1 MKRPSARSRTARP
14 SATRSPVRFEG
25 GALVL
30 DGTPPRTIPFWSG
43 AVHYFRAPR
52 SAWRAQLAAA
62 RALGLPLVETYVPW
76 QVHET
81 APGRFDFGGEGG
93 DPDLDLGAFVDLAGE
108 LGLYV
113 VLRPGPHINSE
124 MTFFGLPERIVYD
137 RACQARSPRQA
148 PVYLGFPP
156 RMFPVPSYASE
167 AFFAEVDRWFAAA
180 AEVIA
185 PRLYPRGPV
194 VLLQVDNEATYY
206 FRDAAYDQD
215 HHPDAIAQYRAFVAQ
230 RHPASADL
238 ARVHGAEDAAAVEPP
253 TCFDVCGPDD
263 GGDAAKLPR
272 HLDWAR
278 FREEL
283 ITTAIRRMKR
293 AMEQVGLGG
302 VPTIH
307 NLPLG
312 EMSAPVSLP
321 ALEGVVDAVG
331 LDYYHARREHE
342 VIVRRTQYLV
352 GSSRLPISPEMGA
365 GAPFWFTPLAHEDSL
380 HCMMTTLAYG
390 LRGMNLY
397 MAVDRD
403 RWYGAPVDADGRA
416 RPGSEEIAALLAALG
431 RIEHHALERVCR
443 AAILVPREYLRLA
456 RASHTTG
463 FASPLWL
470 EATGQSPVFTAS
482 DEPLGLDVAVQQ
494 RFWSLIESA
503 SAALRR
509 ANVPFTLIDSECDL
523 ERLEGLACLVVPSYE
538 FAAPE
543 RWKLVTGFAARG
555 GLVAFGPTAPRSDDT
570 LRARPFEVPADA
582 LRFEADDAA
591 ALSEVVSE
599 LVRARPEIVSPA
611 RATAP
616 VEVCLHERAGRVRAV
631 WLVHPGGRA
640 REVRVEGLPLGPNES
655 LRDALGGRVHAVQD
669 GAFTVELA
677 PASVRLFEVLDGA
690 ANEAAAEESGG

>member
-1 MKRPSARSRTARP
+1 MKRPSARSRAARP
-14 SATRSPVRFEG
+14 AATRSAVRFEG

-30 DGTPPRTIPFWSG
+30 DGATPRSVPFWSG

-52 SAWRAQLAAA
+52 SAWRTQLAAA
-62 RALGLPLVETYVPW
+62 KALGLTLIETYVPW
-76 QVHET
+76 QVHEL

-93 DPDLDLGAFVDLAGE
+93 RPDLDLGAFVDLAGE
-108 LGLYV
+108 LGLFV
-113 VLRPGPHINSE
+113 VIRPGPHINSE

-137 RACQARSPRQA
+137 RACQARSPTQA

-167 AFFAEVDRWFAAA
+167 AFFTEVDRWFAAV
-180 AEVIA
+180 AEVLA
-185 PRLYPRGPV
+185 PRIHPRGPV

-230 RHPASADL
+230 RHAAGAELS
-238 ARVHGAEDAAAVEPP
+238 RVHGAEEAAAVEPP
-253 TCFDVCGPDD
+253 IRFDVCGPDD
-263 GGDAAKLPR
+263 GGDARKLPR

-293 AMEQVGLGG
+293 SMEQVGLGG

-342 VIVRRTQYLV
+342 VIVRRTLYLV
-352 GSSRLPISPEMGA
+352 GSSRLPLSPEMGA

-380 HCMMTTLAYG
+380 HCMMTALAYG

-403 RWYGAPVDADGRA
+403 RWYGAPVDAEGQA
-416 RPGSEEIAALLAALG
+416 RPGAEELATLLGALT
-431 RIEHHALERVCR
+431 RIGHHGLERVCK

-482 DEPLGLDVAVQQ
+482 DEPLGLDVPVQQ
-494 RFWSLIESA
+494 RFWSLIEAA

-509 ANVPFTLIDSECDL
+509 ARVPFTLIDSECGAD
-523 ERLEGLACLVVPSYE
+523 RLEGLACLVVPSYE
-538 FAAPE
+538 FSAPE
-543 RWKLVTGFAARG
+543 RWSLVTGFAARG
-555 GLVAFGPTAPRSDDT
+555 GLVAFGPTAPRRDDT
-570 LRARPFEVPADA
+570 LRARPFEVPAGA
-582 LRFEADDAA
+582 LCFEGDDAA
-591 ALSEVVSE
+591 AMEDVVEE

-616 VEVCLHERAGRVRAV
+616 VEVCLHERGGRVRAV

-640 REVRVEGLPLGPNES
+640 REVRVEGLPLRPGEA
-655 LRDALGGRVHAVQD
+655 LRDALGGQVSRVEE

-677 PASVRLFEVLDGA
+677 PASVRLFEVL
-690 ANEAAAEESGG
+690 EAASTVPVAAEGDG